1 MRNPFTNQ
9 LRKRTKRST
18 PRKRRS
24 DFSSTPLERVF
35 SQHVLQGVGFF
46 ANVTHLF
53 LLLSVRFIA
62 SNNVSAALNLLNRS
76 RLSDYMTHAL
86 INVELL
92 VGNVHINLDTYRL
105 FTMTMSVSRINDFK
119 NDDHCES

>member
-1 MRNPFTNQ
+1 MR
-9 LRKRTKRST
+9 
-18 PRKRRS
+18 
-24 DFSSTPLERVF
+24 
-35 SQHVLQGVGFF
+35 G
-46 ANVTHLF
+46 THLF

-76 RLSDYMTHAL
+76 RLSDYTTHVL

-92 VGNVHINLDTYRL
+92 VGNVHINLDTHRL
-105 FTMTMSVSRINDFK
+105 FTMTMSVSRINDFQ